1 MPIKEDY
8 QMKRIV
14 IMLMAASLMAA
25 SVPVFAA
32 EMTKAQKD
40 ECLLAS
46 KGCAGEVDSIQ
57 TKIKKLNNE
66 IKKGTKVYSAE
77 EIKKLNAKLK
87 EAETMLDQLMAN

>member
-1 MPIKEDY
+1 
-8 QMKRIV
+8 MKRIIV
-14 IMLMAASLMAA
+14 MLMAVSMMAA

-32 EMTKAQKD
+32 EMMTKAQKD

-66 IKKGTKVYSAE
+66 INKGTKVYSAE
-77 EIKKLNAKLK
+77 EIKKLNNKLK
-87 EAETMLDQLMAN
+87 DAQALLDNLMAN

>member
-1 MPIKEDY
+1 
-8 QMKRIV
+8 MKRIV
-14 IMLMAASLMAA
+14 IMLMAASMMAA

-46 KGCAGEVDSIQ
+46 KACAGEVDSIQ
-57 TKIKKLNNE
+57 TKIKKLN
-66 IKKGTKVYSAE
+66 T

-87 EAETMLDQLMAN
+87 EAEDLLDNLMKN